1 MWKRL
6 IGNRCPRLRV
16 GLLFHAGSAQPI
28 KDAVSRRSSTPLLS
42 PPHCKRYSPQNAQQ
56 PRPQI
61 QQQPQQPGLG
71 FNMSTNASFDHPPFF
86 NNLDPSQ
93 AKQMA
98 ALTAANHARI
108 AANSRPPPSMHAGG
122 GTSSGSYLG
131 GITPA
136 GYSSSKQDLSSAS
149 VNGHANFQLPNGHG
163 APQTPN
169 SAVNTSFLDPPM
181 SQPSAQAASL
191 KQRQHSFL
199 TGLANVMTKR
209 NTPLP
214 PTLTGIPCN
223 NYDPN
228 TSPWSYIEPS
238 PEIGSF
244 RLANQDVNLF
254 KLWGLVMQHGGAQAV
269 RCTPLVPLIRY

>member
-1 MWKRL
+1 MNL
-6 IGNRCPRLRV
+6 TGM
-16 GLLFHAGSAQPI
+16 
-28 KDAVSRRSSTPLLS
+28 S
-42 PPHCKRYSPQNAQQ
+42 P
-56 PRPQI
+56 
-61 QQQPQQPGLG
+61 GG
-71 FNMSTNASFDHPPFF
+71 TMDHSPFF

-98 ALTAANHARI
+98 ALTAANNARM
-108 AANSRPPPSMHAGG
+108 ATNSRPPSSMPAGNG
-122 GTSSGSYLG
+122 ASSGPYLG

-136 GYSSSKQDLSSAS
+136 GYSSAKNDLLPAP
-149 VNGHANFQLPNGHG
+149 NGHANFQLPNNHG
-163 APQTPN
+163 ISQTPN

-191 KQRQHSFL
+191 KQRQQQFL
-199 TGLANVMTKR
+199 NGLANVMARR

-214 PTLTGIPCN
+214 PSLTGIPSP

-238 PEIGSF
+238 NEVGSF
-244 RLANQDVNLF
+244 RLARQDVSLF

-269 RCTPLVPLIRY
+269 RGVLFASSILPNSSLSSSTITDGLQ